1 MKRRGWTFALALPL
15 AGCGDEPLTIEEL
28 VGDATEAIETGW
40 FEGEQ
45 EYGASQSVEAL
56 KVPPELSLP
65 DTSRQLV
72 IPELGGVSAKQTGR
86 GRAAVLPEFVA
97 MKVRREGA
105 VRWLEVGLDPVT
117 LWPHLRTFLLQQGYE
132 LISELPVVGVLETRW
147 RERQDALQAAA
158 GQEAGR
164 YYAATRE
171 KYRMRVEREPN
182 AYTNVFV
189 AQQEMQVAG
198 IDANQVVVWK
208 PGPPNPDRE
217 AEMLVR
223 LMEHLGATR
232 LEGIATL
239 EEEEAVEPVELD
251 LQYISGVPV
260 LLVDDDYS
268 SVWRQTGVAL
278 ERSGL
283 AVVDADREQGT
294 YVVRYRGRAAPAG
307 EELLLEVHL
316 LAREDRVTLVT
327 AHYHDSD
334 EVLPQQL
341 TREVLRHVVAAYA
354 LTARTTAQAEE

>member
-1 MKRRGWTFALALPL
+1 MKRRFWVLGLALPL

-65 DTSRQLV
+65 DTSRRLV
-72 IPELGGVSAKQTGR
+72 IPELGGVSAKQSGR

-105 VRWLEVGLDPVT
+105 VRWLEVGLDPVS
-117 LWPHLRTFLLQQGYE
+117 LWPHLRMFLTEQGFE
-132 LISELPVVGVLETRW
+132 LMRELPAVGVLETRW
-147 RERQDALQAAA
+147 RERQNALQAVS
-158 GQEAGR
+158 GQEADQ

-171 KYRMRVEREPN
+171 KYRLRVEREPN

-198 IDANQVVVWK
+198 IDSNQVVVWK
-208 PGPPNPDRE
+208 PGPPNLERE

-232 LEGIATL
+232 LEGVATL
-239 EEEEAVEPVELD
+239 EEEEAVEAVALD
-251 LQYISGVPV
+251 LQYIGGVPV

-283 AVVDADREQGT
+283 AIADADREQGT
-294 YVVRYRGRAAPAG
+294 YVIRYRGRAAAG
-307 EELLLEVHL
+307 KDLLLEVHL
-316 LAREDRVTLVT
+316 LARGDRVTLVT
-327 AHYHDSD
+327 VHYHDSD
-334 EVLPQQL
+334 DALPKQL

-354 LTARTTAQAEE
+354 LTARTAQAEED